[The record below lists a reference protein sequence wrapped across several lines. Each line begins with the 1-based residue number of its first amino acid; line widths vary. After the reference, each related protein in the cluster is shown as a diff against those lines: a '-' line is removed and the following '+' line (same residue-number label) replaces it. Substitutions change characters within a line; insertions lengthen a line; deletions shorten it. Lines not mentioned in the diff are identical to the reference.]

1 MELLALFEESVV
13 LSETFK
19 CQLVRNLNVLGVGDV
34 ALLEVTDLNWVGCA
48 KQADLA
54 VIWHHLENLLN
65 DFLELSRNETINFIK
80 DANFAL
86 VEFSFSSLCQIKD
99 SSWSCD
105 HHVDSL
111 AHTDDI
117 LIDTSTTCGDH
128 ALHALM
134 LSELLD
140 DKRCLHSKLSDR
152 DKNQSLDLVQSGID
166 LIDQGDAV
174 SCGFT
179 STVLG
184 LSDDVFIIHDLGNGL
199 LLDR

>member
-1 MELLALFEESVV
+1 M
-13 LSETFK
+13 
-19 CQLVRNLNVLGVGDV
+19 
-34 ALLEVTDLNWVGCA
+34 
-48 KQADLA
+48 
-54 VIWHHLENLLN
+54 N

-128 ALHALM
+128 ALNSLM
-134 LSELLD
+134 LAELLD